1 MVYRTKLPETAS
13 VANSK
18 GDARLFAPSAERNST
33 PIINLTK
40 QIAPKTGEALEIASG
55 TGQHIVKLALS
66 LPNLSWLPSEVEEER
81 IKSISAWVKA
91 ENLSNIKPPLYLDAT
106 ETGWSESL
114 PQSDFI
120 LLVNLLHLIS
130 WNETEILIN
139 QLSKALK
146 TKGIA
151 LIYGPFMRNGELTSE
166 GDRNFHISLTQT
178 DPDIG
183 YKDDLD
189 MLTLFSKSGLSCK
202 EKAQMPANNLAFV
215 LKKDSLTKQLKGD

>member
-18 GDARLFAPSAERNST
+18 GDLRLFAPSAERNST

-66 LPNLSWLPSEVEEER
+66 LPNLLWLPSEVEEER
-81 IKSISAWVKA
+81 IISISAWIKA

-106 ETGWSESL
+106 EMGWSESL
-114 PQSDFI
+114 PQSNFI

-130 WNETEILIN
+130 WDETEILIN
-139 QLSKALK
+139 ELSKALK
-146 TKGIA
+146 TNGIA
-151 LIYGPFMRNGELTSE
+151 LIYGPFMRNGKLTSE
-166 GDRNFHISLTQT
+166 GDRNFHLSLTQT

-189 MLTLFSKSGLSCK
+189 MLTLFSKSGLSCL
-202 EKAQMPANNLAFV
+202 EKVEMPANNLAFV
-215 LKKDSLTKQLKGD
+215 LKKDSSTKQLKGD

>member
-33 PIINLTK
+33 PIVNLIN
-40 QIAPKTGEALEIASG
+40 QIAPKSGVALEIASG

-66 LPNLSWLPSEVEEER
+66 LPNLSWSPSEVDEER
-81 IKSISAWVKA
+81 IKSISAWIEA

-106 ETGWSESL
+106 ETGWSNSL

-120 LLVNLLHLIS
+120 LLVNLLHLVS
-130 WNETEILIN
+130 WNETEILISE
-139 QLSKALK
+139 LSKALK

-151 LIYGPFMRNGELTSE
+151 LIYGPFMRNGE
-166 GDRNFHISLTQT
+166 
-178 DPDIG
+178 IG
-183 YKDDLD
+183 R
-189 MLTLFSKSGLSCK
+189 
-202 EKAQMPANNLAFV
+202 AHV
-215 LKKDSLTKQLKGD
+215 

>member
-18 GDARLFAPSAERNST
+18 GDGRLFAPSAKKNST

-40 QIAPKTGEALEIASG
+40 QIAPKTGKALEIASG

-66 LPNLSWLPSEVEEER
+66 LPNLLWLPSEVEEER
-81 IKSISAWVKA
+81 IKSISAWIKA

-106 ETGWSESL
+106 EMGWSENL

-130 WNETEILIN
+130 WNETAILIN
-139 QLSKALK
+139 ELSKALK

-166 GDRNFHISLTQT
+166 GDKNFHISLTQT

-189 MLTLFSKSGLSCK
+189 MLTLFSKSGLSCL
-202 EKAQMPANNLAFV
+202 EKVEMPANNLAFV
-215 LKKDSLTKQLKGD
+215 LKKDRSTKQLKGD

>member
-33 PIINLTK
+33 PIVNLIK
-40 QIAPKTGEALEIASG
+40 QIAPKSGEAFEIASG

-66 LPNLSWLPSEVEEER
+66 LPNLSWSPSEVDEER
-81 IKSISAWVKA
+81 IKSISAWIEA

-106 ETGWSESL
+106 ETGWSNSL

-120 LLVNLLHLIS
+120 FLVNLLHLVS
-130 WNETEILIN
+130 WNETEILISE
-139 QLSKALK
+139 LSKALK
-146 TKGIA
+146 THGIA

-166 GDRNFHISLTQT
+166 GDRKFHVSLTQT

-189 MLTLFSKSGLSCK
+189 MQMLFSNSGLSCL
-202 EKAQMPANNLAFV
+202 EKVEMPANNLAFV
-215 LKKDSLTKQLKGD
+215 LKRDSLTKHFKGD

>member
-13 VANSK
+13 VANST
-18 GDARLFAPSAERNST
+18 GDERLFAPSADRNST
-33 PIINLTK
+33 PIINLIK
-40 QIAPKTGEALEIASG
+40 QIAPKSGEAFEIASG

-66 LPNLSWLPSEVEEER
+66 LPNLSWSPSEVDEER
-81 IKSISAWVKA
+81 IKSISAWIKA

-189 MLTLFSKSGLSCK
+189 MLTLFSKSGLSCL
-202 EKAQMPANNLAFV
+202 EEVEMPANNLAFV
-215 LKKDSLTKQLKGD
+215 LKKDSLT

>member
-1 MVYRTKLPETAS
+1 MVYRTKLPDTAS
-13 VANSK
+13 VVNSK
-18 GDARLFAPSAERNST
+18 DGERLFSASAERNSA
-33 PIINLTK
+33 PIINVVK
-40 QIAPKTGEALEIASG
+40 RVAPNSGEALEIASG

-66 LPNLSWLPSEVEEER
+66 LPNLLWLPSEVEEER
-81 IKSISAWVKA
+81 IKSISAWIKA

-130 WNETEILIN
+130 WNETEILIDE
-139 QLSKALK
+139 LSKALK

-189 MLTLFSKSGLSCK
+189 MLKLFSKSGLSCI
-202 EKAQMPANNLAFV
+202 EKVQMPANNLAFV
-215 LKKDSLTKQLKGD
+215 LKKDSLTK